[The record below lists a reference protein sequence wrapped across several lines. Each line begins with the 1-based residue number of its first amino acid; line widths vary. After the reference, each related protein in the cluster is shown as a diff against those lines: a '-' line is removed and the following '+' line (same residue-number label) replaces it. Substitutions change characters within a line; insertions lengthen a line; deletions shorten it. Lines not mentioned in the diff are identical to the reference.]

1 MTIAGATQL
10 DRLDFERGGGLVAVI
25 AQHALTGEVLMLA
38 WADRTALERTL
49 ADGVMWYWSRS
60 RREHWRKGD
69 TSGSVQ
75 RVVSLHAD
83 CDGDAVLAR
92 VLPAGPACHTG
103 ARNCFDALPTIAA
116 VDAVIAERA
125 ADPASTGWT
134 RRLLDDANL
143 RMKKLGEEAV
153 ELVLACTGAEPD
165 RVADEAA
172 DLLYHTLV
180 ACTAAGVSADRVL
193 ARLEARRSVNRADDA
208 AAADR
213 AQGG

>member
-10 DRLDFERGGGLVAVI
+10 DALDFERGGGLITVV

-49 ADGVMWYWSRS
+49 ADRVMWYWSRS
-60 RREHWRKGD
+60 SGEYWRKGD
-69 TSGSVQ
+69 TSGNVQ
-75 RVVSLHAD
+75 RLVSLHAD

-103 ARNCFDALPTIAA
+103 ARNCFDALPTLAA
-116 VDAVIAERA
+116 LDAVIAERA
-125 ADPASTGWT
+125 QDPAAPGWT

-143 RMKKLGEEAV
+143 RMKKLGEEVV
-153 ELVLACTGAEPD
+153 ELVLACTGGDPD

-172 DLLYHTLV
+172 DVLYHTLV
-180 ACTAAGVSADRVL
+180 ACAAAGVSADRVL
-193 ARLEARRSVNRADDA
+193 ARLEARRTVSRADGA
-208 AAADR
+208 ATADR
-213 AQGG
+213 ARGG